1 MIVNNNLYHFQ
12 RSGRG
17 RRAVQKKFLREM
29 LLNFLI
35 ENLKNKA
42 AIHALSLVAAADCYT
57 LTINALRAS
66 SRGSPIDTMEH

>member
-17 RRAVQKKFLREM
+17 KRAVQKKFLREM

-42 AIHALSLVAAADCYT
+42 AIHALSLVAAAAVT
-57 LTINALRAS
+57 LKFI
-66 SRGSPIDTMEH
+66 P